1 MKNIL
6 HRQLHSETQL
16 GALILLT
23 WHFWSLILMLFL
35 NKHLNFR
42 AILDYRKI
50 SKMIQ
55 RALYTLTPVAPI
67 ITILH

>member
-6 HRQLHSETQL
+6 HRQLHCETQL

-42 AILDYRKI
+42 AILDYR
-50 SKMIQ
+50 
-55 RALYTLTPVAPI
+55 
-67 ITILH
+67 